1 MTMPLGRQLESGPLS
16 RAISAEIRAA
26 LARTRTP
33 AAQLSASMGVSS
45 SYLSNRLR
53 DKMPFTLN
61 DVEAVSKALKLNLVD
76 FVTTAAQ
83 QAAQDV
89 R

>member
-1 MTMPLGRQLESGPLS
+1 
-16 RAISAEIRAA
+16 
-26 LARTRTP
+26 
-33 AAQLSASMGVSS
+33 MGVSS

-76 FVTTAAQ
+76 FVTAAAQ